1 MWLSDFTNEIITCS
15 CTYNIGFINEDGEE
29 DEAQFDAVDYD
40 DLEEAWHE
48 FLSYSPEVKEDSI
61 LYVELVPKDEKLYFN
76 KEKFLSFEF
85 GSSLQECITAWDKWL
100 EIGDRKAA
108 LWCQAQW
115 EVYKM
120 ALRQFYG
127 IEYFFTRTVEYF
139 GVCTWDETDWLF
151 KVERELK

>member
-1 MWLSDFTNEIITCS
+1 MWLSDFTNEILTCS

-40 DLEEAWHE
+40 DLEEVWHE

-61 LYVELVPKDEKLYFN
+61 LYVELVPKDEKLYFD
-76 KEKFLSFEF
+76 KEKFLSSEL
-85 GSSLQECITAWDKWL
+85 GSSLQECIIAWDKWL

-115 EVYKM
+115 EVYRI